1 MHNTLYVHVHVLYIH
16 VHVQLYINTLF
27 PSSLHSSSSSP
38 QNLARDF
45 LRDPLFL
52 SVGRVGST
60 SDDIT
65 QKIEWV
71 EEREKEEALLKL
83 LKESGIH
90 NLFTLTAKNLTLRFH
105 ASGSFM

>member
-1 MHNTLYVHVHVLYIH
+1 MYMYSYQHSVSLI
-16 VHVQLYINTLF
+16 
-27 PSSLHSSSSSP
+27 PSSFSSQ

-60 SDDIT
+60 SEDIT

-71 EEREKEEALLKL
+71 EERDKEEALLKL
-83 LKESGIH
+83 LNESGT
-90 NLFTLTAKNLTLRFH
+90 FTVEVNTSFPCDRELLTLSMH
-105 ASGSFM
+105 AQRRLWLFVCLSVR